1 MNERT
6 VDQLIHSPW
15 FVRIHHVGIAVPN
28 LTDAI
33 AQYQTLFGTPVQRIE
48 VVDDQKVKTAFF
60 SVGES
65 HFELLEATEESSP
78 IAKYLLKY
86 RPGIHHICVE
96 VNDIDS
102 VIESYLQAGI
112 QMIDKVAR
120 PGAHNMKVAFVHP
133 KSTNGVLLE
142 IAETTAH

>member
-1 MNERT
+1 MNAST
-6 VDQLIHSPW
+6 VDELISSPW
-15 FVRIHHVGIAVPN
+15 FVRIHHVGIAVAN
-28 LTDAI
+28 LNDAI
-33 AQYQTLFGTPVQRIE
+33 AQYETLFGIPVQRIE

-102 VIESYLQAGI
+102 VIRTYLKEGI

-142 IAETTAH
+142 IAETSSH

>member
-1 MNERT
+1 MNAST
-6 VDQLIHSPW
+6 VDELISSPW
-15 FVRIHHVGIAVPN
+15 FVRIHHVGIAVAN
-28 LTDAI
+28 LNDAI
-33 AQYQTLFGTPVQRIE
+33 AQYETLFGIPVQRIE

-60 SVGES
+60 CVGES

-102 VIESYLQAGI
+102 VIRTYLKEGI

-142 IAETTAH
+142 IAETSSH

>member
-28 LTDAI
+28 LADAI